1 MTRALVPAIL
11 ATALCVSAQEIRV
24 TPSDVAERVRDAQ
37 QRREA
42 SRGDEP
48 NRREQMQESL
58 RRFQAERQGRGRCS
72 VPLLT
77 FRPGGT
83 ALPGSVFPVPKS
95 YGENYPKA
103 FYKEPPAPPCEER
116 QDSAITVTRPGVEN
130 KSPKLP

>member
-1 MTRALVPAIL
+1 MMRALMPAIL
-11 ATALCVSAQEIRV
+11 TTALCVSAQEIRV

-42 SRGDEP
+42 SRGVEAD
-48 NRREQMQESL
+48 RREQVQESL
-58 RRFQAERQGRGRCS
+58 RQFQTKRQGRCS

-95 YGENYPKA
+95 YSENYPKA
-103 FYKEPPAPPCEER
+103 FFKDPPAPPCEER
-116 QDSAITVTRPGVEN
+116 QDSSTTVTRPGVEN